1 MKHFGVGSVQIRK
14 QPRTFVTPTKLVLPS
29 TSFVLLLPSDEK
41 CTVFFAFQRSGCLT
55 VPMIDHPTLPPPAI
69 LDLPGHPGHPRH
81 PGLPVHVLFDP
92 TLATASAAM
101 DAGLTRLALRTARL
115 PGAASWIKCCGTSWI
130 VCWSMKEVVVVHR
143 PGDSQASI
151 EASLAVAPPPA

>member
-1 MKHFGVGSVQIRK
+1 M
-14 QPRTFVTPTKLVLPS
+14 
-29 TSFVLLLPSDEK
+29 
-41 CTVFFAFQRSGCLT
+41 
-55 VPMIDHPTLPPPAI
+55 PMIDHPTLPPPAI

-92 TLATASAAM
+92 SLATASTAM
-101 DAGLTRLALRTARL
+101 DPATTRLALRTARL

-143 PGDSQASI
+143 PGDSQAGI
-151 EASLAVAPPPA
+151 EASLAVAPAPA